1 MTVVCYETKKGER
14 FLSYYTYKNQ
24 AKAQKE
30 VNEMNRTKPT
40 KLWNGEKVDWT
51 KVEKFF
57 VSDQEEMY

>member
-14 FLSYYTYKNQ
+14 FLSYYTYKTQ
-24 AKAQKE
+24 EEAQKE

-57 VSDQEEMY
+57 VDDQEEMY